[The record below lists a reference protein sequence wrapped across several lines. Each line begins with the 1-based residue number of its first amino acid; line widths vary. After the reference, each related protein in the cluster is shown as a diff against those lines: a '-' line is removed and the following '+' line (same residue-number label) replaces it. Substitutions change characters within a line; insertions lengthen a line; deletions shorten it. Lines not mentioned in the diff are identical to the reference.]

1 MIFCFSKSYDF
12 TFEENRLTRVFG
24 GWWLL
29 WILFFEKSD
38 AQRQSLKSEEIGMVH
53 RLLFYLLEN
62 KSKNA
67 WWSMQCD
74 IPQIIQQHDIIL
86 LDAIC
91 VICNGW
97 AKFLIQNDH
106 QKNSNLPLCNL
117 CLGKPC

>member
-38 AQRQSLKSEEIGMVH
+38 AQRQSLKSEEIGKVH

-106 QKNSNLPLCNL
+106 PKKSNLPLCNL
-117 CLGKPC
+117 RLEKQF